1 MKILCECCGFFF
13 CKKCAS
19 QKTTIPSYKITNPV
33 NVCKYCH
40 NAITTHDFDNYFL
53 SESIL
58 QYEKQFYPL
67 AKWEKDLKALEYIPS
82 IKYCILEL
90 SNSIPDTWL
99 EIFQL
104 VETSVK
110 GIWITPEDQANCYEL
125 TIYRISELRK
135 LVQHLPSFEQLLGNC
150 YNYFLKCYFSL
161 KVDLFE
167 DFFHQSEDEFSII
180 SVAQFYPYAYNQLK
194 KFYSQI
200 AKALISGIDV
210 VSCKKFLAELH
221 REISNCYSPP
231 LEPLQFRLNIL
242 CGLVNN
248 IVERPA
254 KNQVLNFD
262 SEFVNINIMLKSV
275 TEIIPPNIDVARII
289 FRDYLIL
296 RVILN
301 YYVNKLE
308 RSNIPLP
315 ANTNSMSR
323 VVKEKIEILLIKFPE
338 LIRIKQKFE
347 RDEPNQNIIRND
359 DIVEAAQKKLQIL
372 EDQMFS
378 L

>member
-1 MKILCECCGFFF
+1 M
-13 CKKCAS
+13 
-19 QKTTIPSYKITNPV
+19 

-53 SESIL
+53 SQSIL
-58 QYEKQFYPL
+58 QYEKQFYPH

-135 LVQHLPSFEQLLGNC
+135 LVNHLPGFASLLDNC
-150 YNYFLKCYFSL
+150 YHYFLKTYFSF
-161 KVDLFE
+161 KIDLFE
-167 DFFHQSEDEFSII
+167 DFFFQSEDEFSIV
-180 SVAQFYPYAYNQLK
+180 SVAQFYPYNYTQLR

-200 AKALISGIDV
+200 SKALVSGIDV
-210 VSCKKFLAELH
+210 ISCKKFLAELH

-242 CGLVNN
+242 CGLVNT
-248 IVERPA
+248 ITERPG
-254 KNQVLNFD
+254 KNQPLNFD
-262 SEFVNINIMLKSV
+262 SEFININVMLKSII
-275 TEIIPPNIDVARII
+275 EIIPPNIEVARII

-296 RVILN
+296 RVIVN
-301 YYVNKLE
+301 YYSNKLE
-308 RSNIPLP
+308 RANTPLP
-315 ANTNSMSR
+315 ANTNSISR
-323 VVKEKIEILLIKFPE
+323 LVKEKIAVLLLKFPE
-338 LIRIKQKFE
+338 LIRIKEKFE
-347 RDEPNQNIIRND
+347 IDESNQNIIRND
-359 DIVEAAQKKLQIL
+359 DIVEAAREKLQIL
-372 EDQMFS
+372 EDEMFS